1 MRHSVV
7 MVRFLCSSLIF
18 LFIQS
23 VAFTEAE
30 ASSQRLRFIN
40 HAIGYLN
47 TPYRYTGTTA
57 AGMDCSGFVYC
68 TAHESLALQLPR
80 SSPKIASYAKKV
92 KDTEVQPG
100 DLLFFNTA
108 GANISHVGIYL
119 GADLFIHAASEGRR
133 TGVIISSLKERYWH
147 KAYRSAG
154 RITEPEDIFT
164 GSTPLL
170 DRTPENTPLH
180 SNILL
185 E

>member
-1 MRHSVV
+1 M
-7 MVRFLCSSLIF
+7 
-18 LFIQS
+18 
-23 VAFTEAE
+23 
-30 ASSQRLRFIN
+30 
-40 HAIGYLN
+40 
-47 TPYRYTGTTA
+47 
-57 AGMDCSGFVYC
+57 
-68 TAHESLALQLPR
+68 
-80 SSPKIASYAKKV
+80 
-92 KDTEVQPG
+92 QPG

-164 GSTPLL
+164 GSTPLTPLL

>member
-1 MRHSVV
+1 
-7 MVRFLCSSLIF
+7 MVRFLYPLLMF

-23 VAFTEAE
+23 AAFAEPE

-47 TPYRYTGTTA
+47 TPYRYAGTTA

-92 KDTEVQPG
+92 QDTEVQPG
-100 DLLFFNTA
+100 DLLFLNTV
-108 GANISHVGIYL
+108 GAHISHVGIYL
-119 GADLFIHAASEGRR
+119 GADLFVHAASDGPK
-133 TGVIISSLKERYWH
+133 TGVIISSLKERYWR

-164 GSTPLL
+164 GSTPLPPLL